1 MLAED
6 ILSWKEDKYERMD
19 AYGTGEEIISVMAV
33 LQRALKY
40 PTNKWV
46 LYPDEDE
53 KGYWI
58 LTLKYM
64 DDGTKEGHEIYLKIE
79 DFKNYTFEIGE
90 EKYMA

>member
-1 MLAED
+1 MLEE
-6 ILSWKEDKYERMD
+6 LEKDKYERMD

-46 LYPDEDE
+46 LYPDE
-53 KGYWI
+53 GYWI
-58 LTLKYM
+58 LTLNYM
-64 DDGTKEGHEIYLKIE
+64 DDGTKEGHEIYLEIE
-79 DFKNYTFEIGE
+79 DFENYTLEIGE

>member
-1 MLAED
+1 M
-6 ILSWKEDKYERMD
+6 KEDKYERMD

-33 LQRALKY
+33 LQKALKY

-46 LYPDEDE
+46 LHPDEDE
-53 KGYWI
+53 EGYWI

-64 DDGTKEGHEIYLKIE
+64 DDGTKEGHEIYLEIA
-79 DFKNYTFEIGE
+79 DFENYTLEIGE